1 MSESTVHVEAP
12 SDATKKSSGAKITGS
27 THVSSRQ
34 KGNPL
39 LKSIRKVPWEFVEGL
54 VPDYTLGAS
63 CVALYLSVR
72 YHTLQ
77 PDYIHE
83 RLKALGQGHR
93 LRVLLVQVD
102 VKEPHHVLSQLM
114 RIAILA
120 EMTLML
126 AWSHEEAAGI
136 LETYKT
142 FENKPPDMIM
152 EKSGTEPHEK
162 LIEAL
167 TSVKSVNK
175 TDAVTLLGTFKTLG
189 EIVKAKPEDL
199 ALCPG
204 FGPNKAKK
212 LHKVLNEAFRR
223 NTDVINQVVNAG
235 EKEKEVDEDDFNI
248 DEFS

>member
-1 MSESTVHVEAP
+1 MSDNTAQVSSE
-12 SDATKKSSGAKITGS
+12 ATKKPTAPKISGSI
-27 THVSSRQ
+27 HVSSRQ

-39 LKSIRKVPWEFVEGL
+39 LKSIRKVPWEFVDGL
-54 VPDYTLGAS
+54 VPDYTLGTS
-63 CVALYLSVR
+63 CVAMYLSVR

-77 PDYIHE
+77 PNYIHE

-114 RIAILA
+114 RVAILS
-120 EMTLML
+120 ELTLML

-136 LETYKT
+136 LETYKS

-175 TDAVTLLGTFKTLG
+175 TDAVTLLGTFKTLR
-189 EIVKAKPEDL
+189 EIVKATPEDL

-223 NTDVINQVVNAG
+223 NTEVSKKVINSN
-235 EKEKEVDEDDFNI
+235 EKDKEKEIDIDDFD
-248 DEFS
+248 DEFG